1 MIIECKTCH
10 ARFRLDESKIKGRGA
25 RVKCRK
31 CGDQIVVLKDAE
43 PGPAGQPREG
53 EGSLDLSSALRE
65 PPDNLIPFP
74 KAPSRTAEPPE
85 AAAKDEVD
93 FAFEQLL
100 SRTTETPEEAAPPAE
115 PPEPSIE
122 PPAEPTFETPP
133 APAFEPP
140 PEPSIEPPAELT
152 FEPPAELA
160 FEAPPAEPA
169 IESTSVSTP
178 AAGEEEWN
186 IGESPL
192 EIQATGQQELP
203 SLKEEDRQPGARET
217 ADISMAIASR
227 PSDLEPPLP
236 IETSAYP
243 ASKEEYG
250 AQASEGISVE
260 GNVTPQPGVR
270 DADVPAYEA
279 EEPAEPAV
287 TAAPAVPSLEPAETP
302 VSRPSGSSFGL
313 VAGVALALALAAAV
327 GYFGFT
333 ASGKRIAAGYIPGLS
348 GLLGGGAGPA
358 VSRYETKEIGYLVS
372 GASSPRIFVIKGQ
385 VTNLSPAERSGIRI
399 LASLL
404 DNTGKVM
411 MEETVYAGN
420 LVSGEKLKTESMET
434 LRKALANPLGEHLV
448 NMDVPS
454 GKSIPFM
461 VLFFDAP
468 EDIDS
473 YRLEA
478 KDSQ

>member
-31 CGDQIVVLKDAE
+31 CGDQIVVLKNAE
-43 PGPAGQPREG
+43 PGPADQPREG
-53 EGSLDLSSALRE
+53 EGSLDLGSALRE
-65 PPDNLIPFP
+65 PSGEVSPDNLIPFP
-74 KAPSRTAEPPE
+74 KAPSRAVEPPE
-85 AAAKDEVD
+85 TAAKDEVD
-93 FAFEQLL
+93 FAFEQIL
-100 SRTTETPEEAAPPAE
+100 SRTTEPPEEDAPPAE
-115 PPEPSIE
+115 
-122 PPAEPTFETPP
+122 PP

-140 PEPSIEPPAELT
+140 AELT
-152 FEPPAELA
+152 FDAPPAELA
-160 FEAPPAEPA
+160 
-169 IESTSVSTP
+169 IESASVSMP
-178 AAGEEEWN
+178 SAGGEEELN

-192 EIQATGQQELP
+192 EIRIPGQHELP
-203 SLKEEDRQPGARET
+203 SLKEEDRQPGIGET
-217 ADISMAIASR
+217 ADISMAIASS
-227 PSDLEPPLP
+227 PSERKPSLS
-236 IETSAYP
+236 IERSAYP
-243 ASKEEYG
+243 ATKAEDV
-250 AQASEGISVE
+250 APASEGIAVE
-260 GNVTPQPGVR
+260 GNVTPQPGAR
-270 DADVPAYEA
+270 DADVPAHAA
-279 EEPAEPAV
+279 EHSAEPAV
-287 TAAPAVPSLEPAETP
+287 APSAPPAPSREPSETQ
-302 VSRPSGSSFGL
+302 VSRRSGPSVGL
-313 VAGVALALALAAAV
+313 VAGIALVVALAAAV

-333 ASGKRIAAGYIPGLS
+333 ASGKRLATNYIPGIA
-348 GLLGGGAGPA
+348 GLLGGSAGPA

-385 VTNLSPAERSGIRI
+385 VTNLSSAERSGIRI

-420 LVSGEKLKTESMET
+420 VVSGEKLREENMET
-434 LRKALANPLGEHLV
+434 LRKALANPLGEHLA
-448 NMDVPS
+448 NMDVPP

-478 KDSQ
+478 KDSP

>member
-31 CGDQIVVLKDAE
+31 CGEQIVVLKDAE
-43 PGPAGQPREG
+43 PGPADQPREG
-53 EGSLDLSSALRE
+53 EGSLDLGSALRE

-85 AAAKDEVD
+85 AASKDEVD

-115 PPEPSIE
+115 PS
-122 PPAEPTFETPP
+122 

-140 PEPSIEPPAELT
+140 PAPSFEPPAELT
-152 FEPPAELA
+152 FE
-160 FEAPPAEPA
+160 APPAEPPAPSFEPPAELA
-169 IESTSVSTP
+169 IESTSVSMP
-178 AAGEEEWN
+178 AAGEKEEWN

-192 EIQATGQQELP
+192 EIQAAGQQELP
-203 SLKEEDRQPGARET
+203 SLKEEDQQPGARET

-227 PSDLEPPLP
+227 PSDMEPSLA

-243 ASKEEYG
+243 AAREEDR
-250 AQASEGISVE
+250 APASEEIAVE
-260 GNVTPQPGVR
+260 GNVTPQPGVQ
-270 DADVPAYEA
+270 DADIPAYEA

-287 TAAPAVPSLEPAETP
+287 AAAASTIMPSPEPAGAP
-302 VSRPSGSSFGL
+302 VSRPSGPSFGL
-313 VAGVALALALAAAV
+313 IAGIALALALAAAV

-333 ASGKRIAAGYIPGLS
+333 ASGKRIAAGYVPGLS

-358 VSRYETKEIGYLVS
+358 ASRYETKEIGYLVS

-385 VTNLSPAERSGIRI
+385 VTNLSTAEKSGIRI

-420 LVSGEKLKTESMET
+420 VVSGEKLRTENMET
-434 LRKALANPLGEHLV
+434 LRKALVNPLGEHLA
-448 NMDVPS
+448 NMDVQP

-473 YRLEA
+473 YKLEA
-478 KDSQ
+478 KDNQ

>member
-1 MIIECKTCH
+1 
-10 ARFRLDESKIKGRGA
+10 
-25 RVKCRK
+25 
-31 CGDQIVVLKDAE
+31 
-43 PGPAGQPREG
+43 
-53 EGSLDLSSALRE
+53 
-65 PPDNLIPFP
+65 
-74 KAPSRTAEPPE
+74 
-85 AAAKDEVD
+85 
-93 FAFEQLL
+93 
-100 SRTTETPEEAAPPAE
+100 
-115 PPEPSIE
+115 
-122 PPAEPTFETPP
+122 
-133 APAFEPP
+133 
-140 PEPSIEPPAELT
+140 
-152 FEPPAELA
+152 
-160 FEAPPAEPA
+160 
-169 IESTSVSTP
+169 
-178 AAGEEEWN
+178 
-186 IGESPL
+186 
-192 EIQATGQQELP
+192 
-203 SLKEEDRQPGARET
+203 
-217 ADISMAIASR
+217 
-227 PSDLEPPLP
+227 
-236 IETSAYP
+236 
-243 ASKEEYG
+243 
-250 AQASEGISVE
+250 
-260 GNVTPQPGVR
+260 
-270 DADVPAYEA
+270 
-279 EEPAEPAV
+279 
-287 TAAPAVPSLEPAETP
+287 VPSLEPAETP

-333 ASGKRIAAGYIPGLS
+333 PSGKRIAAGYIPGLS
-348 GLLGGGAGPA
+348 RLLGGGAGPA